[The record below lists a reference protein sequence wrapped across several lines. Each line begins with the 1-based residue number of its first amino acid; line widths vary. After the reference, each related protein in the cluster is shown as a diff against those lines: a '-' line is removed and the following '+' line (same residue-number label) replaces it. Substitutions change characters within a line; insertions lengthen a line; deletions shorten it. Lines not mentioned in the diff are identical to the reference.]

1 MRQCSQHAAQQACW
15 LLVGLEVAVG
25 QGLAGCGE
33 PGGLVVWRLRAPE
46 SGDSGTVLIDGGDC
60 VCCVLHNDS
69 DWKQGARPLQ

>member
-33 PGGLVVWRLRAPE
+33 LWGSGGLAIEGPE

-60 VCCVLHNDS
+60 VCCVLHNDN
-69 DWKQGARPLQ
+69 D